1 MKKVLLVATV
11 QSHIGQFHK
20 PLMKLL
26 KENGWEIH
34 VAARNNLAEKNGLQL
49 EYPDAVF
56 LPLFQGLYNQEE
68 YNELR
73 SFRPK

>member
-26 KENGWEIH
+26 KENGWEITTH
-34 VAARNNLAEKNGLQL
+34 DGLPSAQWEIMVL
-49 EYPDAVF
+49 VTEDGHEVLCY
-56 LPLFQGLYNQEE
+56 
-68 YNELR
+68 
-73 SFRPK
+73 